1 MLVLYGADISNFV
14 SQNTQNASIKFE
26 VKEYGKWE
34 LGGNLIIPNRLER
47 ISIECLRAK
56 TKVITTT
63 NQMIGKRY
71 KEPIRTHDLFKFFYL
86 IGCENGASFLD

>member
-1 MLVLYGADISNFV
+1 M
-14 SQNTQNASIKFE
+14 E
-26 VKEYGKWE
+26 
-34 LGGNLIIPNRLER
+34 GNLIIPSRLER

-86 IGCENGASFLD
+86 IGCEKWREFSGLIT